1 MSGVG
6 DAAREFC
13 REVETALAHFPNIDF
28 VMPDLKK
35 VDLIQRDLSEKAIK
49 GKRIRD
55 EYVRR
60 LRKEGFTEEE
70 IPDLLSFEAKN
81 AKQ

>member
-1 MSGVG
+1 
-6 DAAREFC
+6 
-13 REVETALAHFPNIDF
+13 
-28 VMPDLKK
+28 MPDLRK

-49 GKRIRD
+49 AKRIRD

-70 IPDLLSFEAKN
+70 IPELLSFEAKN